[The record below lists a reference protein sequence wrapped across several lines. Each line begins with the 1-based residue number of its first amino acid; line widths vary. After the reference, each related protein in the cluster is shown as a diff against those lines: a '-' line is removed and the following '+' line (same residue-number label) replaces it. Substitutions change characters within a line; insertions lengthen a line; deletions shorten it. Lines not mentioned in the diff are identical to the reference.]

1 MDLILSNFITLVL
14 GQWAVNCCASEK
26 LFKVSG
32 FGEGKIHSGAV
43 KQSHKLLEKWNKYY
57 K

>member
-1 MDLILSNFITLVL
+1 MDLILSNFITLVS
-14 GQWAVNCCASEK
+14 GQWAVNYCAPEK

-32 FGEGKIHSGAV
+32 VGEGKIHSGAV